1 MIPVAGTPDR
11 IEWIGPCRPTG
22 AVATAVAAFTLTAVL
37 VPKASRDMT
46 TIGGKWRVVA
56 ALALVVAPGARF
68 ESVARG
74 QIAFQPNVSAL
85 LNGAALTAAPV
96 VSPDRRY
103 VRMTLSPYFNTVN
116 GFTTYTAQLG
126 AVGGAG
132 FGGVGGGAGGGG
144 LAGMGGVIGGP
155 GMGGPMVPMTG
166 YGDPGTYL
174 AGDFPPQAARLG
186 AGPGGAFDA
195 FQQPGII
202 PMGAAGANPWPAGP
216 ALAGNAEMPDPF
228 AFADVPEGRS
238 VRAAGRTAARRQA
251 ARRSARRPTPAAR
264 RGR

>member
-1 MIPVAGTPDR
+1 
-11 IEWIGPCRPTG
+11 
-22 AVATAVAAFTLTAVL
+22 
-37 VPKASRDMT
+37 MT

-56 ALALVVAPGARF
+56 ALALVVAPGAWF
-68 ESVARG
+68 PSVARG
-74 QIAFQPNVSAL
+74 QIAFTPNVSAI
-85 LNGAALTAAPV
+85 LNGAALQAAPV

-116 GFTTYTAQLG
+116 GFTTYEAQVG

-132 FGGVGGGAGGGG
+132 FGAGGGG
-144 LAGMGGVIGGP
+144 GGGGGFAGMGGVIGGP
-155 GMGGPMVPMTG
+155 GTGGPIVPMTG
-166 YGDPGTYL
+166 YGGTGTYL

-186 AGPGGAFDA
+186 AGSGGPFDP
-195 FQQPGII
+195 FHQSGVI
-202 PMGAAGANPWPAGP
+202 PMGAAGANPWPMGP
-216 ALAGNAEMPDPF
+216 GLAGNAEMPDPF

-251 ARRSARRPTPAAR
+251 ARKSARRPTTTPR

>member
-1 MIPVAGTPDR
+1 
-11 IEWIGPCRPTG
+11 
-22 AVATAVAAFTLTAVL
+22 
-37 VPKASRDMT
+37 MT

-56 ALALVVAPGARF
+56 ALALIVAPGAWF
-68 ESVARG
+68 QSGARG
-74 QIAFQPNVSAL
+74 QIAFTPNVSAI
-85 LNGAALTAAPV
+85 LNGSALTAAPV

-103 VRMTLSPYFNTVN
+103 VRMTLTPTFNTVN
-116 GFTTYTAQLG
+116 GFTTYTAQVG

-132 FGGVGGGAGGGG
+132 FGGGGVIGGGGGG

-166 YGDPGTYL
+166 YGGTGTYL

-186 AGPGGAFDA
+186 AGSGGPFDP
-195 FQQPGII
+195 FHQSGVM
-202 PMGAAGANPWPAGP
+202 PMGTAGANSWPMGP
-216 ALAGNAEMPDPF
+216 AMAGNAEMPDPF
-228 AFADVPEGRS
+228 GFADVPEGRS

-251 ARRSARRPTPAAR
+251 ARKSARRSSTMAK